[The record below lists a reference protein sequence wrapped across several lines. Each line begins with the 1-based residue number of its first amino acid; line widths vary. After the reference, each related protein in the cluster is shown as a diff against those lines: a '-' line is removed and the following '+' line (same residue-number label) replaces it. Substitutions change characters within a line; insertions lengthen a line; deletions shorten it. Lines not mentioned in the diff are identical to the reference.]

1 VVCVCAAHA
10 ADHAHGGRQVDHGEG
25 YAAPLALDVRGP
37 NCVSRVRTQLDV
49 RSGRSPEQSVHL
61 VRCRIHA
68 ARRCGAM
75 VPHLCDAGRSGRGLS
90 PLPGLAE
97 PSSNAGR
104 CVTGFAA
111 RIISVPVT
119 TRPRFQYRPPD
130 FGAPPLAGAPDARF
144 EPAPAGGVLPD
155 GFFSTTNLPT
165 YVKAAGAWRRPRLPR
180 MDCVI
185 VRHGTGDLIV
195 TEPRKVQQGQLVAVG
210 TEEDGSQGILVH
222 AEGFLGG
229 SHSANEFRFMQTAVS
244 RERPVDYT
252 ALAELLGEEKQRGG
266 TIVWVVGPAL
276 VHARARAD
284 MIWFIQNGY
293 VQALLGGNAVA
304 VHDLEAAI
312 FGTTLG
318 MSSSGEGVE
327 GGHALHMRAINAIR
341 RGGGIS
347 AAVKQGV
354 VTAGIMHAL
363 VTHGVPFVLAGS
375 IRDDG
380 PLPEVLA
387 DTLAAQ
393 DAMRQFTAQA
403 TFAVFV
409 ATALHAIA
417 VGNMLPAFVDALPP
431 DELRPPTTICVH
443 QTEFVVNKLRDR
455 GTDQAF
461 GSGTN

>member
-1 VVCVCAAHA
+1 MTA
-10 ADHAHGGRQVDHGEG
+10 
-25 YAAPLALDVRGP
+25 
-37 NCVSRVRTQLDV
+37 
-49 RSGRSPEQSVHL
+49 
-61 VRCRIHA
+61 
-68 ARRCGAM
+68 
-75 VPHLCDAGRSGRGLS
+75 
-90 PLPGLAE
+90 
-97 PSSNAGR
+97 
-104 CVTGFAA
+104 
-111 RIISVPVT
+111 
-119 TRPRFQYRPPD
+119 RPRFQYRPPD
-130 FGAPPLAGAPDARF
+130 FAAPPLASAPDARF
-144 EPAPAGGVLPD
+144 EPAPADGVLPD

-165 YVKAAGAWRRPRLPR
+165 YVRAAGAWRRPRLPR

-185 VRHGTGDLIV
+185 VRHPPGDLVV
-195 TEPRKVQQGQLVAVG
+195 TEPRLVQRGQWVAVG
-210 TEEDGSQGILVH
+210 TAEDGSQGILVH
-222 AEGFLGG
+222 SEGFLGG
-229 SHSANEFRFMQTAVS
+229 SHSANEFGFMQTAVS
-244 RERPVDYT
+244 RERPVDY
-252 ALAELLGEEKQRGG
+252 AVLAQLLGEEKQRGG
-266 TIVWVVGPAL
+266 KILWVVGPAL
-276 VHARARAD
+276 VHARARED
-284 MIWFIQNGY
+284 MVWFVRNGY
-293 VQALLGGNAVA
+293 VQAFLRGNAVA

-341 RGGGIS
+341 RAGGIT
-347 AAVKQGV
+347 AAVRQSI

-431 DELRPPTTICVH
+431 DELRPLTTICVD

-455 GTDQAF
+455 GTHQAY
-461 GSGTN
+461 GVVTNAQDFMHVLRFYVERWEQAQAPATILR